1 MKETAKPARLR
12 KMETK
17 ETVTFRLTK
26 GLKQRMDLATIV
38 KSLNLSEYAEL
49 AIENQL
55 KKDRIPEGKAE

>member
-1 MKETAKPARLR
+1 MKEAAKPAARLR

-26 GLKQRMDLATIV
+26 GVRRRMDLATIQTGY
-38 KSLNLSEYAEL
+38 NLSEYAEL

-55 KKDRIPEGKAE
+55 KKDKIQSSE